1 MMEIHLIFTS
11 SNQLKMSIA
20 NNLNQHLGL
29 KICFSLV
36 YSIESVDGGTITKK
50 VGRYY
55 EILFEKSEIFITLQK
70 TKIGSYNLSCG
81 PEGLFLIDDANKKL
95 ECFIHPLIFENP
107 VPRVQYT
114 EYQEKILQPVIPLPF
129 SSQLKQQFIKI
140 TNLKFKIQSQEQDF
154 FKNIKNITEVSNINF
169 NTENGYEIVFLN
181 QENKPLFL
189 IKNINGDLLDR
200 DTCLKAF
207 RSRPDIVIH
216 LATYPRAKI
225 VDQDP
230 INGIPKVIGTTTNLL
245 WHASKF
251 ETKKFVYISSS
262 MVYGDFVDGT
272 KEDANTKPKNIY
284 GEAKLTG
291 ERMVKLFA
299 KRDGLNYNIIRPSG
313 VYGPGDMPDR
323 VVSKFFEKAMSNKTI
338 TLHNGENKVDFTYR
352 QDAAR
357 GIILAALSSVA
368 NVSFNITA
376 GNATSLRTL
385 AEKII
390 EITGSDSDIEDI
402 GNHKLYPM
410 RGTLDISRAKDL
422 LDYAPEFTLE
432 QGLKSYYDWLQ
443 NKI

>member
-1 MMEIHLIFTS
+1 MKILVTGGKGFIGSKIVEML
-11 SNQLKMSIA
+11 SNDGHK
-20 NNLNQHLGL
+20 
-29 KICFSLV
+29 V
-36 YSIESVDGGTITKK
+36 TVVDNHDTYGIMTKQELYK
-50 VGRYY
+50 LY
-55 EILFEKSEIFITLQK
+55 EWRTRNWKSENV
-70 TKIGSYNLSCG
+70 SM
-81 PEGLFLIDDANKKL
+81 
-95 ECFIHPLIFENP
+95 
-107 VPRVQYT
+107 
-114 EYQEKILQPVIPLPF
+114 IP
-129 SSQLKQQFIKI
+129 
-140 TNLKFKIQSQEQDF
+140 
-154 FKNIKNITEVSNINF
+154 
-169 NTENGYEIVFLN
+169 
-181 QENKPLFL
+181 
-189 IKNINGDLLDR
+189 GDILDR
-200 DTCLKAF
+200 LVCLKAF
-207 RSRPDIVIH
+207 SHNPEIVIH

-245 WHASKF
+245 WHSSKWNI
-251 ETKKFVYISSS
+251 KKFVYISSS

-323 VVSKFFEKAMSNKTI
+323 VVSKFFEKAMNGQAI
-338 TLHNGENKVDFTYR
+338 TLHNGANKVDFTYR

>member
-1 MMEIHLIFTS
+1 M
-11 SNQLKMSIA
+11 
-20 NNLNQHLGL
+20 
-29 KICFSLV
+29 KILV
-36 YSIESVDGGTITKK
+36 TGGK
-50 VGRYY
+50 G
-55 EILFEKSEIFITLQK
+55 F
-70 TKIGSYNLSCG
+70 IGSKIVEMLSNDG
-81 PEGLFLIDDANKKL
+81 HKITVVDNHDTYGIMTKQELDKL
-95 ECFIHPLIFENP
+95 YKWRTRNWEPKN
-107 VPRVQYT
+107 VS
-114 EYQEKILQPVIPLPF
+114 VIP
-129 SSQLKQQFIKI
+129 
-140 TNLKFKIQSQEQDF
+140 
-154 FKNIKNITEVSNINF
+154 
-169 NTENGYEIVFLN
+169 
-181 QENKPLFL
+181 
-189 IKNINGDLLDR
+189 GDILDR
-200 DTCLKAF
+200 LVCLKAF
-207 RSRPDIVIH
+207 SHNPDIVIH

-225 VDQDP
+225 VDEDP
-230 INGIPKVIGTTTNLL
+230 IVGIPKVINTTTNLL
-245 WHASKF
+245 WHSSKWNI
-251 ETKKFVYISSS
+251 KKFVYISSS

-390 EITGSDSDIEDI
+390 EITGSKSDVEDI
-402 GNHKLYPM
+402 GNHELYPM
-410 RGTLDISRAKDL
+410 RGTLDIGRAKDL
-422 LDYAPEFTLE
+422 LEYEPQFTLE

>member
-1 MMEIHLIFTS
+1 M
-11 SNQLKMSIA
+11 
-20 NNLNQHLGL
+20 
-29 KICFSLV
+29 KILV
-36 YSIESVDGGTITKK
+36 TGGK
-50 VGRYY
+50 G
-55 EILFEKSEIFITLQK
+55 F
-70 TKIGSYNLSCG
+70 IGSKIVEMLSKDG
-81 PEGLFLIDDANKKL
+81 
-95 ECFIHPLIFENP
+95 H
-107 VPRVQYT
+107 
-114 EYQEKILQPVIPLPF
+114 
-129 SSQLKQQFIKI
+129 KI
-140 TNLKFKIQSQEQDF
+140 TVVDNHDTYGIMTKQELY
-154 FKNIKNITEVSNINF
+154 KLYEWRTRNWKAENVSMI
-169 NTENGYEIVFLN
+169 
-181 QENKPLFL
+181 P
-189 IKNINGDLLDR
+189 GDILDR
-200 DTCLKAF
+200 LVCLKAF
-207 RSRPDIVIH
+207 SHRPEIVIH

-225 VDQDP
+225 VDEDP
-230 INGIPKVIGTTTNLL
+230 ILGIPKVINTTTNLL
-245 WHASKF
+245 WHSSKWNI
-251 ETKKFVYISSS
+251 KKFVYISSS

-357 GIILAALSSVA
+357 GIIQAALSSVA

-390 EITGSDSDIEDI
+390 DITGSDSDIEDI

-410 RGTLDISRAKDL
+410 RGTLDIGRAKDL
-422 LDYAPEFTLE
+422 LGYEPEFTLE